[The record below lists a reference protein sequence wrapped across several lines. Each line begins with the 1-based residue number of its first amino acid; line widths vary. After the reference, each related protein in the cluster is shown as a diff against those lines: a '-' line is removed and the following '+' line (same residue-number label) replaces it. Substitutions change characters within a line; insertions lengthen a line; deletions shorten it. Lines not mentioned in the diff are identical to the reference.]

1 MKQLKE
7 LAIVSK
13 ILNNIKR
20 NLLSSG
26 IILKEV
32 LILSGLLLAVLI
44 IFIPG
49 LRAEWTLVAII
60 IIVFDLLMFYFF
72 GNRRSRELKSIETVI
87 HAIRKDMITSA
98 EDIRL
103 SRDLKSLQQEVK
115 EMFLRLQND
124 INYLKRLEKV
134 RSEFLGNVS
143 HELRTPIFTIQGFI
157 ETLLDGAIDDPKV
170 NRSFLEKAAKHTEN
184 LNNLLSDLIDI
195 SMIESHE
202 MHLSFRYFKL
212 NEFLEE
218 ARQELIPLAESK
230 ALSLRLIPVR
240 GDLKVYGDKARL
252 KQVVINLVEN
262 AIKYTDEGSVEVSA
276 DEDEKS
282 VRISVRDTGIGI
294 SKHDL
299 PRIFERFFRV
309 DKDRSRTAGGT
320 GLGLAIVKHIVEAHG
335 SNVEV
340 ISTEGI
346 GSQFSFRLKK

>member
-1 MKQLKE
+1 ML
-7 LAIVSK
+7 IVS
-13 ILNNIKR
+13 
-20 NLLSSG
+20 
-26 IILKEV
+26 
-32 LILSGLLLAVLI
+32 
-44 IFIPG
+44 IPG
-49 LRAEWTLVAII
+49 SEAHRII
-60 IIVFDLLMFYFF
+60 IISILFFDLALLYFI
-72 GNRRSRELKSIETVI
+72 GRKRHEELNSIEAVI
-87 HAIRKDMITSA
+87 HAIRKDMINSA
-98 EDIRL
+98 EDILLDKGLR
-103 SRDLKSLQQEVK
+103 SLQNEVK

-143 HELRTPIFTIQGFI
+143 HELRTPIFAIQGFL

-170 NRSFLEKAAKHTEN
+170 NRTFLQKANKHTEN

-212 NEFLEE
+212 NEFLESVL
-218 ARQELIPLAESK
+218 QELVPLAESK
-230 ALSLRLIPVR
+230 NLSLRLVPVR
-240 GDLKVYGDKARL
+240 EDLKVYGDKNRL
-252 KQVVINLVEN
+252 KQAVVNLAEN
-262 AIKYTDEGSVEVSA
+262 AIKYTDEGSIEVSV
-276 DEDEKS
+276 EEEEEKS

-294 SKHDL
+294 SKRDL

-335 SNVEV
+335 SKVEV
-340 ISTEGI
+340 ISVPGT

>member
-1 MKQLKE
+1 ML
-7 LAIVSK
+7 
-13 ILNNIKR
+13 
-20 NLLSSG
+20 LLSG
-26 IILKEV
+26 I
-32 LILSGLLLAVLI
+32 LLAVLLI
-44 IFIPG
+44 SIPG
-49 LRAEWTLVAII
+49 LRAEWVLVAFII
-60 IIVFDLLMFYFF
+60 VVFDLLMLYFS
-72 GNRRSRELKSIETVI
+72 GGRRFRELQSIETVI

-103 SRDLKSLQQEVK
+103 SRGLKSLQQEVK

-195 SMIESHE
+195 SMIESQE

-212 NEFLEE
+212 SEFL
-218 ARQELIPLAESK
+218 ASVTQELMPLAENK
-230 ALSLRLIPVR
+230 NLSLRLIPVR
-240 GDLKVYGDKARL
+240 EDLKVYGDKTRL
-252 KQVVINLVEN
+252 KQVVVNLVEN

-276 DEDEKS
+276 DEEEKS

-294 SKHDL
+294 SRRDI

-335 SNVEV
+335 SKVEV
-340 ISTEGI
+340 ISTAGI